1 MNDKDQQN
9 LEFLLTSSKKTI
21 ADWFAK
27 MDNDDHM
34 YALELLAVASAEL
47 HSRAITLNFAEVGE
61 DESDDFTLANAVIAQ
76 FLLK

>member
-1 MNDKDQQN
+1 
-9 LEFLLTSSKKTI
+9 
-21 ADWFAK
+21 